1 MRTAGAHRAGIDSTP
16 RSHRE
21 PRQSHLR
28 TPGDRM
34 GMNSGGANQ
43 ASPLRSLISSIH
55 FTGSIVA
62 SKIALLNIYVRKQPE
77 S

>member
-1 MRTAGAHRAGIDSTP
+1 MRTTGAHIAGVDGTP

-21 PRQSHLR
+21 PRSELR

-43 ASPLRSLISSIH
+43 ASPLHSLISSIR

-62 SKIALLNIYVRKQPE
+62 SKIALLNIYVRKQPD